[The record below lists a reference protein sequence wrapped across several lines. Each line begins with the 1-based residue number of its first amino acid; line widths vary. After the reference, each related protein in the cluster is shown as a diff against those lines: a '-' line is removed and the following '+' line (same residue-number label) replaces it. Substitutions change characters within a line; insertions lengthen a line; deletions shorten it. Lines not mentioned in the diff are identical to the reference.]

1 MKKASA
7 KKTTSK
13 AASNRKPVAKAK
25 SRLAAKKPTGTS
37 KTKATVKT
45 KPARSAAAKSKA
57 PTKAKTKGKAQPT
70 RAAAIVAPKAKAN
83 ASAQRSPA
91 TKSATPRTASS
102 GLSKAGASA
111 TLRQAVPK
119 RSNSPVS
126 RGAGTRPKSAPADT
140 RSTEGLD
147 GALAALKLALEKKAV
162 EPTLLDLRDLCSYTN
177 YRLLLSGRS
186 DRQVD
191 AIADGVVA
199 GLRDAG
205 VRHLSKERT
214 DARAWTL
221 IDFGDFIVDVF
232 HHPSREHYDLES
244 LWNDAPRVAIE
255 VPPDARL
262 GAAEAYA

>member
-7 KKTTSK
+7 KKSTSK
-13 AASNRKPVAKAK
+13 AAGKRKPVAKAK
-25 SRLAAKKPTGTS
+25 SRPLAKKPAGGA
-37 KTKATVKT
+37 KA
-45 KPARSAAAKSKA
+45 KPARSAAARSKA
-57 PTKAKTKGKAQPT
+57 PAKPTAKATPKGKAASKPA
-70 RAAAIVAPKAKAN
+70 RSAPVAAAKARPSVKVAAKPAARRAKSTV
-83 ASAQRSPA
+83 AS
-91 TKSATPRTASS
+91 KSA
-102 GLSKAGASA
+102 ASA
-111 TLRQAVPK
+111 TLLQAAPK
-119 RSNSPVS
+119 RSNAPVS
-126 RGAGTRPKSAPADT
+126 RSAGSRPKSAPADT

-214 DARAWTL
+214 DARSWTL

>member
-1 MKKASA
+1 MKQASA
-7 KKTTSK
+7 KKSTSK
-13 AASNRKPVAKAK
+13 AAGKRKPVAKAK
-25 SRLAAKKPTGTS
+25 SRPAAKRPTAGA
-37 KTKATVKT
+37 KTKA
-45 KPARSAAAKSKA
+45 KPGRSAAAPSKTPAKA
-57 PTKAKTKGKAQPT
+57 PAKAMPKGK
-70 RAAAIVAPKAKAN
+70 VGAKA
-83 ASAQRSPA
+83 ARQAPVTA
-91 TKSATPRTASS
+91 AKSRTA
-102 GLSKAGASA
+102 GKPVAKAAPRRATNATARTSVASA
-111 TLRQAVPK
+111 TLLQAAPK

-126 RGAGTRPKSAPADT
+126 RSAGARPKSAPADT
-140 RSTEGLD
+140 RSTEGLK

-214 DARAWTL
+214 DARSWTL